1 MWHKC
6 KENLEYSVSSSGDI
20 LNRRGRKLHQYLD
33 RHGYYYVSLGGKKY
47 KVHRLVASAFI
58 GDVDGKE
65 VDHIDTN
72 RKNNSLDNLRIVTRK
87 ENANNPLSILN
98 LKKYASKYVEAYG
111 KRVISKDGD
120 MYPSI
125 IEAHRSTGIPRS
137 TIQYHLKQHTGEWNY
152 V

>member
-1 MWHKC
+1 MWREC
-6 KENLEYSVSSSGDI
+6 KENSNYFVSSDGKI
-20 LNRRGRKLHQYLD
+20 MNRGGRELHRYLD
-33 RHGYYYVSLGGKKY
+33 KHGYYYVSLEGKKY

-87 ENANNPLSILN
+87 ENANNPRSILN
-98 LKKYASKYVEAYG
+98 LKKYASKYAKAYG
-111 KRVISKDGD
+111 KRVISKEGAI
-120 MYPSI
+120 YPSI

-137 TIQYHLKQHTGEWNY
+137 TIQYHLKQNTGEWNY

>member
-1 MWHKC
+1 MWREC
-6 KENLEYSVSSSGDI
+6 KENSNYFVSFDGKI
-20 LNRRGRKLHQYLD
+20 MNRGGRELHRYLD

-87 ENANNPLSILN
+87 ENANNPRSILN
-98 LKKYASKYVEAYG
+98 LKKYASKYAKVYG
-111 KRVISKDGD
+111 KRVVSKNGD
-120 MYPSI
+120 IYPSI
-125 IEAHRSTGIPRS
+125 IEAHRSTGIPRP
-137 TIQYHLKQHTGEWNY
+137 TIQYHLKHNTGEWNY